1 MKFRKQLFKLVYT
14 FGRKIY
20 SIMYVIESI
29 LKTNSMF
36 FHLDTHIEIDVCEMF
51 KIKYG
56 LNRMHSFTFSH
67 QVGQF
72 DGKGIN
78 IHPWGSKDQTS

>member
-1 MKFRKQLFKLVYT
+1 
-14 FGRKIY
+14 
-20 SIMYVIESI
+20 
-29 LKTNSMF
+29 MF

-51 KIKYG
+51 KVKYG

-72 DGKGIN
+72 DGKGID

>member
-1 MKFRKQLFKLVYT
+1 MKFRKKLFKLVYI

-36 FHLDTHIEIDVCEMF
+36 CHLDTHIEIDVCEMF
-51 KIKYG
+51 KVKYG
-56 LNRMHSFTFSH
+56 LNRMHSLTFSH
-67 QVGQF
+67 QSGAV
-72 DGKGIN
+72 
-78 IHPWGSKDQTS
+78 